1 MKKRELLWKS
11 RQKIIK
17 DKIQFWKKVNLLFS
31 EKFFSKESISLIQKD
46 KIITDSLYVTEAL

>member
-17 DKIQFWKKVNLLFS
+17 HKIQFWKKVNLLFS
-31 EKFFSKESISLIQKD
+31 EKSFSKESISPIQKG

>member
-17 DKIQFWKKVNLLFS
+17 DKIQFWKKVNLLF
-31 EKFFSKESISLIQKD
+31 KRINFTYPKGQD
-46 KIITDSLYVTEAL
+46 NNR